1 MNHRMAQEWLKSAI
15 SDLETIEEIID
26 NEHLTHVVAFHS
38 QQCVEKSFKS
48 LLEYHEMDIPKI
60 HSILKLSKMVQQYLT
75 IKDKDM
81 LDELDKLYIDSRYP
95 GDFGLL
101 PNGKPSIEKVNK
113 FYEFAKE
120 IYESVK
126 KNIVNE

>member
-1 MNHRMAQEWLKSAI
+1 MAQEWLKSAI